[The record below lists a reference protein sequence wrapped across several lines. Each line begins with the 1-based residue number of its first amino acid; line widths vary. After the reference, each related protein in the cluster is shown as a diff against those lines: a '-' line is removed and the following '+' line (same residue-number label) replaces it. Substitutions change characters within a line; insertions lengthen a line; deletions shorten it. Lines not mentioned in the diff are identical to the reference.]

1 MNVHESPSRQWTP
14 GWFVYLL
21 LALVLL
27 ATWIP
32 FVPDWKTFIHM
43 WRVDLAAAL
52 VLLGLLLFIAV
63 KADRIALP
71 FKLSVL
77 EFRFIVLPL
86 AFFVAWSSLSVF
98 WADSWKSAVHHSTVW
113 LSYLLFFLLFR
124 IILDSGAQ
132 LGKLL
137 RLFAAVLLLFAIPA
151 VIEFVPL
158 AALGSTNG
166 DLWLRVRYAK
176 NGEQIVTLLPL
187 ILVFVLRSSG
197 RAFWAGVAAVAVLWL
212 LIYCTASRVN
222 LLVFAGLLAAMTLAV
237 IAIERHR
244 RYARKLAICVLAM
257 IAGPL
262 CLYAISAAIGSAEIP
277 VAQRLNESASN
288 TSSNEFRMLMNSVS
302 VEMIGA
308 NPVLGVGADNYGL
321 EFNNYREQ
329 YSRTHPSD
337 TRLAYGDAGIV
348 GHAHNEFLQI
358 TAELGIVGAL
368 IFTWFLAGIGFMG
381 IRAIRSLQ
389 TKPLMGLAA
398 LLGLGAFLASSL
410 VSSYS
415 FRLVQNGF
423 LFFFVLAV
431 ASKVLLRHKQGEKT
445 QRVFAPTP
453 MHVRFACGIGIV
465 GCVALATYTMVRVS
479 SVAITARANDIRR
492 LDDAGSLY
500 QTAMRLDD
508 ENPDVRQNLGM
519 RLFLRKR
526 YAEAVPYLR
535 SAIDI
540 GRATATDFSYLASAQ
555 TLSGDN
561 AGAEA
566 TMAQAATLYPRS
578 PFILIRYS
586 ELLATNGKKKQ
597 SGVAFERARLV
608 DERAATTWRAVIT
621 EGPKTVSERAARD
634 KQYLQVMQLTPTDAI
649 YAAVTERYLKH
660 PDEQRFSMLKVAI
673 VED

>member
-1 MNVHESPSRQWTP
+1 MNVHESPSRQWNP

-32 FVPDWKTFIHM
+32 LVPDWKTFIHM
-43 WRVDLAAAL
+43 WRADLAAAL
-52 VLLGLLLFIAV
+52 VLLGLLGYIAL
-63 KADRIALP
+63 KANTIALP

-77 EFRFIVLPL
+77 EFRLIVLPL
-86 AFFVAWSSLSVF
+86 AFFVAWSSLSIF
-98 WADSWKSAVHHSTVW
+98 WANSWKSAIHHSTVW
-113 LSYLLFFLLFR
+113 LSYLLFYLVFR
-124 IILDSGAQ
+124 TILDSGAQ

-137 RLFAAVLLLFAIPA
+137 TLFAGVLLLFAIPA

-158 AALGSTNG
+158 AAFGSTGG

-176 NGEQIVTLLPL
+176 NGEQVVTLLPL

-197 RAFWAGVAAVAVLWL
+197 RAFWAGVASVAVLWL

-222 LLVFAGLLAAMTLAV
+222 LIVFAGLLAAMSLAV
-237 IAIERHR
+237 VLFARHR

-257 IAGPL
+257 IAGPV
-262 CLYAISAAIGSAEIP
+262 CLYLISAGLGAAEIP
-277 VAQRLNESASN
+277 VAERLNESSANAS
-288 TSSNEFRMLMNSVS
+288 SSDFRLLMNSVS
-302 VEMIGA
+302 MEMVGE
-308 NPVLGVGADNYGL
+308 NPLLGVGADNYGL
-321 EFNNYREQ
+321 EFNKYREQ
-329 YSRTHPSD
+329 YSRSNPSD
-337 TRLAYGDAGIV
+337 TRLTYGDAGIV
-348 GHAHNEFLQI
+348 GQAHNEFLQI
-358 TAELGIVGAL
+358 LAELGIVGAS
-368 IFTWFLAGIGFMG
+368 IFAWFLGGVAFMG
-381 IRAIRSLQ
+381 FRALRSLRK
-389 TKPLMGLAA
+389 KPLIGLAA
-398 LLGLGAFLASSL
+398 VLGLGAFLASSL

-431 ASKVLLRHKQGEKT
+431 ASKSLLRRKPGENT
-445 QRVFAPTP
+445 AHAVAPTALQL
-453 MHVRFACGIGIV
+453 RFACAIGIV
-465 GCVALATYTMVRVS
+465 GCLGLAGYTLIRVS
-479 SVAITARANDIRR
+479 SVAITGRANDVRR
-492 LDDAGSLY
+492 LDDARSLY

-526 YAEAVPYLR
+526 YAEAVPFLR

-540 GRATATDFSYLASAQ
+540 GRATATDYSYLATAQ

-561 AGAEA
+561 IGAEA
-566 TMAQAATLYPRS
+566 TMAEAAMLYPRS
-578 PFILIRYS
+578 TFILVRYS
-586 ELLATNGKKKQ
+586 ELLAANGKRNE
-597 SGVAFERARLV
+597 SGVAYERARLV
-608 DERAATTWRAVIT
+608 DERAANTWRAVIT
-621 EGPKTVSERAARD
+621 EGPKSVSELAARD
-634 KQYLQVMQLTPTDAI
+634 KSYLQVMQLTPTDAI